1 MIWHTQAMRTT
12 LDIDDALMEALLSR
26 VPGVTKT
33 EAIERALRAFLAD
46 DAAARLRA
54 LAGALEIEDVS
65 QDVRRSDRCS

>member
-1 MIWHTQAMRTT
+1 MRTT

-54 LAGALEIEDVS
+54 LAGVLEIEDIS
-65 QDVRRSDRCS
+65 QDVRRSDRRS

>member
-1 MIWHTQAMRTT
+1 MRTT

-54 LAGALEIEDVS
+54 LAGVLEIEDIS
-65 QDVRRSDRCS
+65 HDVRRSDRRS

>member
-1 MIWHTQAMRTT
+1 MRTT
-12 LDIDDALMEALLSR
+12 LDIDDTLMEALLSR

-54 LAGALEIEDVS
+54 LAGVLEIEDIS
-65 QDVRRSDRCS
+65 QDVRRSDRRS

>member
-1 MIWHTQAMRTT
+1 MRTT

-46 DAAARLRA
+46 DAASRLRT
-54 LAGALEIEDVS
+54 LAGTLEIDEVAQELRGRD
-65 QDVRRSDRCS
+65 RRA

>member
-1 MIWHTQAMRTT
+1 MRTT
-12 LDIDDALMEALLSR
+12 LDIDDALMEALLSS

-54 LAGALEIEDVS
+54 LAGVLEIEDIS
-65 QDVRRSDRCS
+65 QDVRRSDRRS

>member
-54 LAGALEIEDVS
+54 LAGVLEIEDIS
-65 QDVRRSDRCS
+65 QDVRRSDRRS